1 MSAHSWV
8 VLAED
13 YLALRRQLGFGLHI
27 EGEELLRFA
36 RYADDVGHRGP
47 LTIDLAVRWATQPSE
62 DHHRYR
68 ARRLDVVRRF
78 ATHRRIYDPQT
89 EVPPMGFLGPSNGP
103 RPVPHIYS
111 DEEIAA
117 LLKETAKLRPSRG
130 LGPHTYATLFG
141 LLSSTGLR
149 VSEALRLGRTEV
161 DLTSGVLTVIETK
174 FHRSRLV
181 PMHPSTVKA
190 LQAYAMRRDREVPD
204 ADPRVFF
211 VTNGGTPLKYR
222 HVSTAF
228 KRIRHRLGW
237 VRDHGRLP
245 RIHDLRHSFAVK
257 RLLRWYDEG
266 RDISQHIIQLSTYL
280 GHVKLK
286 DTYWYL
292 TAIPALMAAAGDRFE
307 AAAWRGGRP

>member
-1 MSAHSWV
+1 MSPTSWV
-8 VLAED
+8 DLAKD
-13 YLALRRQLGFGLHI
+13 YLALRRTLGFGLHI
-27 EGEELLRFA
+27 EGNELLRFA
-36 RYADDVGHRGP
+36 RYADGVGHRDA
-47 LTIDLAVRWATQPSE
+47 LTIELAMQWATQPSE
-62 DHHRYR
+62 SHRLYR

-78 ATHRRIYDPQT
+78 ATHRRIFDPRT
-89 EVPPMGFLGPSNGP
+89 EVPPMGLLGPSNGP

-117 LLKETAKLRPSRG
+117 LLKETTKLRPSRG

-141 LLSSTGLR
+141 LLSCTGLR

-161 DLTSGVLTVIETK
+161 DLTARVLTVVETK

-181 PMHPSTVKA
+181 PLHPSTVAA
-190 LQAYAMRRDREVPD
+190 LRAYATRRDRDIPR
-204 ADPRVFF
+204 ADPNAFF
-211 VTNGGTPLKYR
+211 VTDGGTPLRYC
-222 HVSTAF
+222 HAHTAF
-228 KRIRHRLGW
+228 KRLRHRLGW
-237 VRDHGRLP
+237 VRAGRLP
-245 RIHDLRHSFAVK
+245 RIHDLRHTFAVR

-292 TAIPALMAAAGDRFE
+292 TAIPALMTAAAARFE
-307 AAAWRGGRP
+307 VTARRARP